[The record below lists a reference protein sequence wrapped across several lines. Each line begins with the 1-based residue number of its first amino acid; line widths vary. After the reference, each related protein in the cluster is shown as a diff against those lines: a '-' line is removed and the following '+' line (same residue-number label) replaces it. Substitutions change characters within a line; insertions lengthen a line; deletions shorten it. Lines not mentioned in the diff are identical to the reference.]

1 MNKNIKTD
9 VPEYLNLEE
18 LGNSFFDWL
27 IDIEGHFEE
36 EQKNDALEW
45 RLIKELCEA
54 NKIESF
60 TWKPKDGLQFK
71 VKRNG

>member
-1 MNKNIKTD
+1 MNENIKTD
-9 VPEYLNLEE
+9 VPEYLNLKE
-18 LGNSFFDWL
+18 LGNHFFDWL
-27 IDIEGHFEE
+27 TDIEGHFED

-54 NKIESF
+54 SKIESF
-60 TWKPKDGLQFK
+60 TWNSKNGLQFK